1 MRSGNGPAQALP
13 PYLYQRIA
21 GLTHEPLG
29 LPHSGADNSATG
41 QGNPGRHSHFMETQ
55 MDPDPA
61 GRTAPR
67 MPACCLFLAPARRS
81 LPA

>member
-1 MRSGNGPAQALP
+1 MLVR
-13 PYLYQRIA
+13 LYQGIA

-41 QGNPGRHSHFMETQ
+41 QGNPGWLPPFMETQ

-61 GRTAPR
+61 GRPAPR
-67 MPACCLFLAPARRS
+67 MPACCLFLAPARWS

>member
-1 MRSGNGPAQALP
+1 
-13 PYLYQRIA
+13 
-21 GLTHEPLG
+21 
-29 LPHSGADNSATG
+29 
-41 QGNPGRHSHFMETQ
+41 METQ

-67 MPACCLFLAPARRS
+67 MTACCLFLAPARRS